1 MTEYEKHAKDF
12 LDACNAKIKITFVGK
27 EINHLWNEDKPRNK
41 YHWVITT
48 PRGSVEG
55 DFWDSFHN
63 TEITSMDYRMLI
75 EAAMRKS
82 RDAVLPEDFP
92 ELSEFIAMKK
102 VAKPNAYSILA
113 CLEKY
118 DVGSMDAFM
127 YEYGYQIKSA
137 QDIANFITTYNAVV
151 KEYNDLC
158 RIFTPEQM
166 VMLREI
172 Y

>member
-1 MTEYEKHAKDF
+1 MTAYEQKAKDF
-12 LDACNAKIKITFVGK
+12 LKACNAKMTITFMGK

-41 YHWVITT
+41 YHFVITT
-48 PRGSVEG
+48 PKGKVEG

-63 TEITSMDYRMLI
+63 TELTSMEYRALI

-82 RDAVLPEDFP
+82 RDAVIPEDFP
-92 ELSEFIAMKK
+92 ELKQFFAMKK
-102 VAKPNAYSILA
+102 DAKPTAYSILA

-118 DVGSMDAFM
+118 DVGSMDEFM
-127 YEYGYQIKSA
+127 HEFGYEIKSA
-137 QDIANFITTYNAVV
+137 NDMTNFINTYNAVV
-151 KEYNDLC
+151 KEYNGLC

-166 VMLREI
+166 EMLREI

>member
-48 PRGSVEG
+48 PRGSAEG

-63 TEITSMDYRMLI
+63 TELLNMSYVQFY
-75 EAAMRKS
+75 ENVQRKS
-82 RDAVLPEDFP
+82 FDAVVPADTPDLNQFYKMLKE
-92 ELSEFIAMKK
+92 
-102 VAKPNAYSILA
+102 AKPNAYSILS

-118 DVGSMDAFM
+118 EIRSMYEFM
-127 YEYGYQIKSA
+127 YEFGYEIKSA
-137 QDIANFITTYNAVV
+137 KDFANFLEIYKTSV
-151 KEYNDLC
+151 KQYNDLC

>member
-12 LDACNAKIKITFVGK
+12 LDACNAKMKITFVGK

-41 YHWVITT
+41 YHFVITT
-48 PRGSVEG
+48 PRGKAEG

-63 TEITSMDYRMLI
+63 TELLNMSYVQFY
-75 EAAMRKS
+75 EKVQRKS
-82 RDAVLPEDFP
+82 FDAVVPADTPEVEQFYKM
-92 ELSEFIAMKK
+92 LKG
-102 VAKPNAYSILA
+102 AKPNAYSILA

-118 DVGSMDAFM
+118 DVGSMDNFM
-127 YEYGYQIKSA
+127 YEFGYEIKCVK
-137 QDIANFITTYNAVV
+137 DMANFIATYNAVV
-151 KEYNDLC
+151 KEYNGLC

-166 VMLREI
+166 EMLREI